1 MYVVCV
7 CSDLKLLTVFVF
19 WGFDSSLCV
28 SFFFA
33 FYFLYIDVSMVF
45 ITIMIAKI
53 YFPESLKRGQV
64 HEGSS
69 PRPFSYRRKHRYRD
83 STDDENKKDNDDDD
97 DSFFSSEDLEDELE
111 ALYSDEDE
119 EDLLKESVD
128 GTNSSMPLE
137 ETTLDQ
143 DHFLDTSGPS
153 LFEFDQEQTSR
164 SHVIKRLLF
173 CSLMLNITFVSWG
186 ALQERMLTRRYP
198 RYTGDYFTYSYLLVF
213 SNRLWTLV
221 MSGILL
227 LWLKPRAS
235 KTTILYEYSFPS
247 ISIRG
252 VMMVTF

>member
-1 MYVVCV
+1 
-7 CSDLKLLTVFVF
+7 
-19 WGFDSSLCV
+19 
-28 SFFFA
+28 
-33 FYFLYIDVSMVF
+33 
-45 ITIMIAKI
+45 MIAKI

-69 PRPFSYRRKHRYRD
+69 RRPFSYRRKHRYRD
-83 STDDENKKDNDDDD
+83 STDDENKKDDDDDDD

-128 GTNSSMPLE
+128 GTNSSVPLE
-137 ETTLDQ
+137 ETSLDQ

-198 RYTGDYFTYSYLLVF
+198 RYTGDYITY
-213 SNRLWTLV
+213 
-221 MSGILL
+221 
-227 LWLKPRAS
+227 
-235 KTTILYEYSFPS
+235 
-247 ISIRG
+247 
-252 VMMVTF
+252 